1 MSDFFP
7 QTIPSDPEAVMP
19 KTPSM
24 RRANLLLAAA
34 EDCCA
39 ALHAVQQAY
48 NALEHF
54 HALIL
59 QAAPEDQEADRA
71 HFTALLALV
80 NDAAMKRI
88 DDTWAEVKRARGL
101 GETVPAW

>member
-1 MSDFFP
+1 MTDSQFAC
-7 QTIPSDPEAVMP
+7 SEAAYNP
-19 KTPSM
+19 T
-24 RRANLLLAAA
+24 RRDLLALARARNLLDSADA
-34 EDCCA
+34 CCA

-101 GETVPAW
+101 GETAPTW

>member
-1 MSDFFP
+1 
-7 QTIPSDPEAVMP
+7 MP
-19 KTPSM
+19 HPNTSTGPATDVVPVD
-24 RRANLLLAAA
+24 RPTLTHAQHLLQSADA
-34 EDCCA
+34 CCA

-54 HALIL
+54 HALTL
-59 QAAPEDQEADRA
+59 HAAPEDQEVDRA
-71 HFTALLALV
+71 HFTALLSLV

-101 GETVPAW
+101 GETAPAW